1 LNITRF
7 GKPMAA
13 IAIAAGAAIALS
25 ACAGTPAPVSTL
37 KGTITGSGAT
47 TQTAA
52 QAVWA
57 AGFQTANP
65 NVTVNYLG
73 GGSGQGVTD
82 FFAGK
87 TVYAGSDAALTTDEL
102 KKVSPSCAAGST
114 VFQVPNYA
122 TSIAVAFNV
131 SGVDALKLDPATL
144 AGIFSGKI
152 TKWDDPAIVALNP
165 SAKLPSA
172 AITAVHRS
180 DSSGTTQNFTDYL
193 AKTAPTVWTEKAAKV
208 FPAAYKGEGA
218 NGTTG
223 AVSTIKS
230 GTNTIGYLD
239 AADLGALKAASVKV
253 GDSFVAFSP
262 DTLAAAVAA
271 ATPVVNAD
279 KNVQVY
285 TLNRTTT
292 NTKEYPLALISYAIG
307 CMAYADA
314 ANAELV
320 KSYLTYVL
328 SPAGQTAAIKD
339 AGAAAL
345 GASQL
350 TSANATIALIK

>member
-1 LNITRF
+1 MNISRF

-25 ACAGTPAPVSTL
+25 SCAGTPAPVSTL

-82 FFAGK
+82 FFGGK
-87 TVYAGSDAALTTDEL
+87 TVYAGSDAALTADEL

-131 SGVDALKLDPATL
+131 TGVDKLQLDPATL

-152 TKWDDPAIVALNP
+152 TKWDDPAIVALN
-165 SAKLPSA
+165 SGAKLPSA

-193 AKTAPTVWTEKAAKV
+193 KKTAPTVWTEAVSKT

-239 AADLGALKAASVKV
+239 AADLGSLKAASVKV
-253 GDSFVAFSP
+253 GDTFVSFSP

-271 ATPVVNAD
+271 ATPVTNAD
-279 KNVQVY
+279 KNIQVY
-285 TLNRTTT
+285 TLNRATT
-292 NTKEYPLALISYAIG
+292 NPKEYPLALISYAIG
-307 CMAYADA
+307 CVTYADA
-314 ANAELV
+314 KNAELV
-320 KSYLTYVL
+320 KAYLTYVL
-328 SPAGQTAAIKD
+328 SPNGQNAAIKD

-345 GASQL
+345 GATQL
-350 TSANATIALIK
+350 TAANATIATIK

>member
-1 LNITRF
+1 MNISRF

-25 ACAGTPAPVSTL
+25 SCAGTPAPVSTL

-82 FFAGK
+82 FFGGK
-87 TVYAGSDAALTTDEL
+87 TVYAGSDAALTADEL

-114 VFQVPNYA
+114 VFQVPDYA

-131 SGVDALKLDPATL
+131 TGVDKLQLDSDTL
-144 AGIFSGKI
+144 AGIFSGAI
-152 TKWDDPAIVALNP
+152 TKWDDPKIVALNP

-180 DSSGTTQNFTDYL
+180 DSSGTTQNFVSYL
-193 AKTAPTVWTEKAAKV
+193 SQNSPSIWKEAVSKT

-239 AADLGALKAASVKV
+239 AADLGSLKAASIKV
-253 GDSFVAFSP
+253 GDTYVSFSP
-262 DTLAAAVAA
+262 ETLAAAVAA
-271 ATPVVNAD
+271 ATPVTNAD
-279 KNVQVY
+279 KNIQVY
-285 TLNRTTT
+285 ALNRKTT
-292 NTKEYPLALISYAIG
+292 NPKEYPLALISYAIG
-307 CMAYADA
+307 CVNYADA

-320 KSYLTYVL
+320 KAYLTYVL
-328 SPAGQTAAIKD
+328 SANGQNAAIKD

-345 GASQL
+345 GATQL
-350 TSANATIALIK
+350 TAANATIATIK